1 MKKIG
6 NYRAIIIMALF
17 LVNSSIAYS
26 QVDQVKYERLDQIK
40 KKYSS
45 IFSNKS
51 ASIEFNHV
59 EISNLDNGEIIKGV
73 EVFVYSSKT
82 EIVGSSLAFANLGN
96 IWGSSVGVTTNNINK
111 EGYIFLTANNLQQIQ
126 GFINKAIAATGQ
138 QQDNYILYKLTL
150 NEKLELGM
158 YYDPES
164 NEMDLPQNEKWKFY
178 VTINTATYTGDYDE
192 GIELLRKLNSYR
204 KAILKL

>member
-1 MKKIG
+1 
-6 NYRAIIIMALF
+6 MALF